1 MLHSAPDRTAPRIAG
16 LQARLGAVPAR
27 SDVRVRSTVVHL
39 VAELAA
45 IHPDATALAGS
56 DESLT
61 FSDLAARQARYAR
74 WALGE
79 GFAAGDGAAL
89 LMHDRPDR
97 HALWLGLAR
106 AGMRVALLDPALRGT
121 RLARC
126 LAVAAPKL
134 LVVDPALADALGEV
148 QALAS
153 GPVTVR
159 WQGPGADLARLDLE
173 AADLSDAPLGESE
186 AAGPAPDD
194 PALLLLGTDGTGRP
208 LRVGASHGRLMAW
221 MHGAGGCPAPFR
233 DLVATGASLLR
244 GATARVG
251 GDHAALS

>member
-1 MLHSAPDRTAPRIAG
+1 MLHSAPDRTASRIAG
-16 LQARLGAVPAR
+16 LQARLGAGPVR
-27 SDVRVRSTVVHL
+27 SDARPQSTFAHL

-45 IHPDATALAGS
+45 IHPDATALAGD

-61 FSDLAARQARYAR
+61 FADLAARQARYAR

-106 AGMRVALLDPALRGT
+106 AGMRVALLDPALRGA

-126 LAVAAPKL
+126 LAVAEPKL
-134 LVVDPALADALGEV
+134 LVVDPGLADALGEV
-148 QALAS
+148 HALAD
-153 GPVTVR
+153 GPIAVR

-173 AADLSDAPLGESE
+173 AADLPGAPLDAAE
-186 AAGPAPDD
+186 AAGPAPDA
-194 PALLLLGTDGTGRP
+194 PALLLLGTDGAGRP
-208 LRVGASHGRLMAW
+208 SRVGASHGRLMAW
-221 MHGAGGCPAPFR
+221 MHGAGGCPPAFR
-233 DLVATGASLLR
+233 DLVEMGARLLR

-251 GDHAALS
+251 ESPSALS